1 MKKIIIENKREIVLI
16 IFGLIGGVA
25 LSILDYRENG
35 FGTIVFA
42 GPILM
47 LGLVIVPAVTDIV
60 KKYKKS
66 DK

>member
-16 IFGLIGGVA
+16 ILGLIGGAA
-25 LSILDYRENG
+25 LSVVDYQENG

-47 LGLVIVPAVTDIV
+47 IGLVIVPAVADII
-60 KKYKKS
+60 KRYKKS